1 MTYQEVYLMFTDKDR
16 AKAAIVNKG
25 NKNGARKSRVLNDTL
40 KRRLMQ
46 EDGEEANKVITALL
60 TKAKE
65 GDVAAIREV
74 LDRAEG
80 KVQSQTDITS
90 SDGSLQSNLKIE
102 FVDATDPKV
111 SE

>member
-1 MTYQEVYLMFTDKDR
+1 MDR
-16 AKAAIVNKG
+16 EEQIKQAQKKAAIANKG

-46 EDGEEANKVITALL
+46 EDGEEANKVIAALL
-60 TKAKE
+60 NEAKE
-65 GDVAAIREV
+65 GNIAALREV
-74 LDRAEG
+74 MDRAEG
-80 KVQSQTDITS
+80 KVQSQTDIIS

-102 FVDATDPKV
+102 FVDAADPKV

>member
-1 MTYQEVYLMFTDKDR
+1 MDKQEQLAEAQK
-16 AKAAIVNKG
+16 KAAIANKG
-25 NKNGARKSRVLNDTL
+25 NKNGARKSRILNDTL

-46 EDGEEANKVITALL
+46 DDGEEANKVIMALL

-65 GDVAAIREV
+65 GDVPAIREV

-80 KVQSQTDITS
+80 KVKSETDITS
-90 SDGSLQSNLKIE
+90 SDGSLTNNLKIE
-102 FVDATDPKV
+102 FVDVQSKV

>member
-1 MTYQEVYLMFTDKDR
+1 MDKQEQLAEAQK
-16 AKAAIVNKG
+16 KAAIANKG
-25 NKNGARKSRVLNDTL
+25 NKNGARKSRILNDTL

-46 EDGEEANKVITALL
+46 DDGEEANKVIMALL

-65 GDVAAIREV
+65 GDVPAIREV

-80 KVQSQTDITS
+80 KVKSETDITS
-90 SDGSLQSNLKIE
+90 SDGSLSNNLKIE
-102 FVDATDPKV
+102 FVDVESKV

>member
-1 MTYQEVYLMFTDKDR
+1 MDKQEQLAEAQK
-16 AKAAIVNKG
+16 KAAIANKG
-25 NKNGARKSRVLNDTL
+25 NKNGARKSRILNDTL

-46 EDGEEANKVITALL
+46 DDGEEANKVIMALL

-65 GDVAAIREV
+65 GDVPAIREV

-80 KVQSQTDITS
+80 KVKSETDITS
-90 SDGSLQSNLKIE
+90 SDGSLTNNLKVE
-102 FVDATDPKV
+102 FVDVQSKV